1 MLNGQPSGGLAK
13 PRKLKAPSKA
23 PGLVTGGVRA
33 NAESDTIK
41 ASFSFWATKVLNIET
56 DAALSVS
63 E

>member
-1 MLNGQPSGGLAK
+1 MLNGRPSGGLAK

>member
-1 MLNGQPSGGLAK
+1 MLNGRPSGGLAK
-13 PRKLKAPSKA
+13 PRKLKAPA
-23 PGLVTGGVRA
+23 LVTGGVRA